1 LHGAGTFVASEE
13 PTEVAPED
21 VEEKYLPTDGST
33 IAKAYI
39 VKTATNGREF
49 MVQLREK
56 TVEETTVTYVYVQEI
71 FE

>member
-1 LHGAGTFVASEE
+1 MAQETFVASEE
-13 PTEVAPED
+13 PTIVAPED

-33 IAKAYI
+33 ITKAYV